1 MYLGTMNP
9 FIPADL
15 PVRSLDAARLISAL
29 GRATDALGRY
39 DGLLRGMVNADI
51 MLSPLTNQEAVLSS
65 RIEGTQATLGDVLES
80 DAGEEFDEAKNAD
93 IEEVLNYRQA
103 LLLANQSLTDRPITL
118 GLVRSIHQ
126 ILMKGV
132 RGQDKEPG
140 TFRNSQNWI
149 GPKGCTQESASFVP
163 PSPMIVMEHLQAWE
177 QYIAGEDMDP
187 LIQAAVMHAQ
197 FEIIHPFV
205 DGNGRI
211 GRLLIP
217 LFLFSKAR
225 IHKPMFYLSGYLES
239 HRDEYYGRLR
249 AITDDGEWNEWVL
262 FFMRAVTEQAQQNEY
277 AATSIYGLYEEMKEA
292 VRAATKSQYS
302 ASVTDTLFR
311 KPIFR
316 VSHVEDSGTVPP
328 ASAHKIVQ
336 QLIEAG
342 VVRQIREGKGRR
354 PGLYIFPRLLNIAEG
369 RDIYRV

>member
-1 MYLGTMNP
+1 MNP
-9 FIPADL
+9 FL
-15 PVRSLDAARLISAL
+15 PDQLPIANLDAGRLISAL
-29 GRATDALGRY
+29 GHATDALGRY

-80 DAGEEFDEAKNAD
+80 DAGEEFDDAKNAD

-103 LLLANQSLTDRPITL
+103 LMLANQSLTDRPITL
-118 GLVRSIHQ
+118 GLVRSVHQ
-126 ILMKGV
+126 ILMNGV
-132 RGQDKEPG
+132 RGQEKEPG

-149 GPKGCTQESASFVP
+149 GPKGCTMENANFVP
-163 PSPMIVMEHLQAWE
+163 PSPLIVLEHLQAWE
-177 QYIAGEDMDP
+177 QYVAGDHMDP
-187 LIQAAVMHAQ
+187 LIQAAIMHAQ

-211 GRLLIP
+211 GRLMIP
-217 LFLFSKAR
+217 LFLFSKRR
-225 IHKPMFYLSGYLES
+225 IHKPMFYLSGFLES
-239 HRDEYYGRLR
+239 HRDEYYARLR
-249 AITDDGEWNEWVL
+249 AITESGEWNEWVL
-262 FFMRAVTEQAQQNEY
+262 FFLRAVTEQAQQNEL
-277 AATSIYGLYEEMKEA
+277 AATSIYSLYEEMKEA

-316 VSHVEDSGTVPP
+316 ISHIEDSGTVPP

-336 QLIEAG
+336 QLVEAR
-342 VVRQIREGKGRR
+342 VVRLIREGKGRR

-369 RDIYRV
+369 REIYRV